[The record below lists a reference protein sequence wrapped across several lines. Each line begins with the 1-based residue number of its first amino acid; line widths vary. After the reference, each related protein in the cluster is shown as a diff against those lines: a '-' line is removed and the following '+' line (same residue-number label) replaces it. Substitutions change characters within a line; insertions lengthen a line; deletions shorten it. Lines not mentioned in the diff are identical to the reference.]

1 MCIVDIT
8 GHDNGKIF
16 ENKTFNVHILGC
28 DRLSQTLSKYAK
40 AIKISSADKS
50 MKEVVYKNSYTY
62 VVIYTSMTNHI

>member
-1 MCIVDIT
+1 MCTVDIT
-8 GHDNGKIF
+8 GHDNGKTF

-50 MKEVVYKNSYTY
+50 MKEVVYKNSYMY
-62 VVIYTSMTNHI
+62 VVIYTSMTNHT

>member
-1 MCIVDIT
+1 MCTVDIT
-8 GHDNGKIF
+8 GHDNGKTF

-50 MKEVVYKNSYTY
+50 MKEV
-62 VVIYTSMTNHI
+62 IHP